1 MRSCGERGEKERVD
15 ERTNEQAYHTDFGR
29 RLQVILHLGRRGAR
43 LVRQGG
49 DGGKRIGRE
58 EAKFLGLAPSLS
70 QLFDRPAATRAPAL
84 AQARP
89 LA

>member
-1 MRSCGERGEKERVD
+1 M
-15 ERTNEQAYHTDFGR
+15 NEEAYHTDFGR

-70 QLFDRPAATRAPAL
+70 QLFDRPRGHPRTRP
-84 AQARP
+84 RP
-89 LA
+89 GETPGLMEADFGASG